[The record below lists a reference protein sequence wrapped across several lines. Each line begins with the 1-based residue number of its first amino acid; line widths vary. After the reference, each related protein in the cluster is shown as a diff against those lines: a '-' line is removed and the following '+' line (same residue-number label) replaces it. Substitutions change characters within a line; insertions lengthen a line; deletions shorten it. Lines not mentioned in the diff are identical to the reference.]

1 MSIEELSLEQLL
13 HEIVL
18 HWLFILLDIWL
29 IRSTMKGT
37 NIFLTPPEWVKSY
50 SQPSWFGRLLEG
62 KRGAYFIYIAA
73 GAGLAV
79 AGMGLINRLIVLARG
94 LGYL

>member
-1 MSIEELSLEQLL
+1 MANELGLEQLL

-18 HWLFILLDIWL
+18 HWFFVLLDIWL

-37 NIFLTPPEWVKSY
+37 NIFLNPPEWVKSF
-50 SQPSWFGRLLEG
+50 SQSTWFGRLLEG

-73 GAGLAV
+73 GAGLMV
-79 AGMGLINRLIVLARG
+79 AGVGLINRLIILARG